1 MRTDRAG
8 RGEGR
13 GKVILLGEHVVVHGR
28 PALAAALEGG
38 ATATARPAE
47 AMALSIAPWGVRV
60 SSAGED
66 PLARAFGSLLEAM
79 GVRDPVSVEA
89 SVAVPSGA
97 GLGSSAALGVAVLR
111 AIDHLLETTRTDDEL
126 HELALTWERVFHGN
140 PSGIDTAMA
149 LAGGVARYVR
159 EPGPGEKRLVPVT
172 PRRPLRLVIGESGE
186 GASTKAM
193 VEEVARQHRRSPEKT
208 EKVFDAVGSIV
219 ETGRAA
225 IERGDL
231 RALGQLF
238 DMNQGFLASLMVSTA
253 ELEEMCAAAR
263 AAGALGAKL
272 TGGGG
277 GGCMIALVEDE
288 AKEAA
293 VTEALSKIGRKSRPF
308 VIGRAESGA
317 S

>member
-1 MRTDRAG
+1 M
-8 RGEGR
+8 
-13 GKVILLGEHVVVHGR
+13 ILLGEHVVVHGR

-38 ATATARPAE
+38 ARATARPAD
-47 AMALSIAPWGVRV
+47 AMVLSVAPWGVRV
-60 SSAGED
+60 RKGESE
-66 PLARAFGSLLEAM
+66 PLARAFEHLTRAM
-79 GVRDPVSVEA
+79 GVSEPVAVDA

-111 AIDHLLETTRTDDEL
+111 AIDDLFETTRTDDEL
-126 HELALTWERVFHGN
+126 HELALVWERVFHGN

-159 EPGPGEKRLVPVT
+159 EPGPGEKRLVAVT
-172 PRRPLRLVIGESGE
+172 PRRPIRLVIGESGE

-193 VEEVARQHRRSPEKT
+193 VEEVARQRARSPDKT
-208 EKVFDAVGSIV
+208 EKLFDAVGSIV

-238 DMNQGFLASLMVSTA
+238 DMNQAFLASLMVSTA

-263 AAGALGAKL
+263 EAGALGAKL

-308 VIGRAESGA
+308 VIGRAEGGA

>member
-1 MRTDRAG
+1 MRTDRTG
-8 RGEGR
+8 RGSGR

-38 ATATARPAE
+38 AEATARPAE
-47 AMALSIAPWGVRV
+47 TTALSVAPWGARV
-60 SSAGED
+60 SADDDE
-66 PLARAFGSLLEAM
+66 PLGRALGALVRAM
-79 GVRDPVSVEA
+79 ELPCAVAVEA
-89 SVAVPSGA
+89 RVVVPGGA

-111 AIDHLLETTRTDDEL
+111 AVDALFERTRSEDEAQ
-126 HELALTWERVFHGN
+126 ELALAWERVFHGN

-159 EPGPGEKRLVPVT
+159 EPKEGEKRLEPVA
-172 PRRPLRLVIGESGE
+172 PRRPIRLVIGQSGE

-193 VEEVARQHRRSPEKT
+193 VDEVARQHARAPAKVEKL
-208 EKVFDAVGSIV
+208 FDAVASIV

-225 IERGDL
+225 VERGDH

-238 DMNQGFLASLMVSTA
+238 DMNQAFLASLMVSTA

-263 AAGALGAKL
+263 SAGALGAKL

-277 GGCMIALVEDE
+277 GGCMIALVEDDE
-288 AKEAA
+288 TSTAVAA
-293 VTEALSKIGRKSRPF
+293 ALARIGRESRPF
-308 VIGRAESGA
+308 VIGAPEA
-317 S
+317 TA